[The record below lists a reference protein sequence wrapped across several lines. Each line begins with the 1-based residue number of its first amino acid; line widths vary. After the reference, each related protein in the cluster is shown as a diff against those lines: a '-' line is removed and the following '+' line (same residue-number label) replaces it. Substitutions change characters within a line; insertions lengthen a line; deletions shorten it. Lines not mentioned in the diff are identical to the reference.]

1 MTHRG
6 EGAADS
12 GGAATPPFDAV
23 LFASYGTS
31 REEACAASIAPVAAC
46 LREGLGCRTV
56 CSVVAGRLVIP
67 GEASAEVANPAG
79 DAGAEVAAPAGEA
92 SAEAAAPVAGDAG
105 AEAAAPAAGAPGC
118 EPRPLF
124 LEAYTSAKA
133 RRVLDRRGTHVPD
146 VSEALHALARAGAR
160 RVLVQPGHLV
170 YGAALAQVEQA
181 VSECRFLFTR
191 LVLARP
197 LLASDEDL
205 EAVARALAERHPRYG
220 GEALVLVAHGTE
232 GIAGAVGSVYATL
245 GMHLRVLGRDDAY
258 VGSMNE
264 FPRAADVVRLVG
276 LDRERAGEGPAV
288 HRVRLVPLM
297 LTAAA
302 HASRDINGEQ
312 DGSWRSAF
320 ERAGYEVV
328 CELEGQGA
336 LPAVRELYL
345 AHARAAWD
353 AVAEAPAGGGS
364 PSGGDSSSGG
374 PGGGSPSDGGPG
386 GGALNDGGA
395 SDTGAPHVGPQD
407 AVATSHTRFP
417 LFVDLRGSD
426 CLVVGLGT
434 VGLRRARTLAR
445 FGARVTALDPALRP
459 EDERE
464 ATALGIQVERRDW
477 VPADVEGKRLVVA
490 ATDVRAVN
498 AVVARACGRAGVLV
512 SVADSAEESTCYFPA
527 LCESAHLIAGVV
539 SDGAHHELTA
549 RAAASVRAALREVDH
564 G

>member
-31 REEACAASIAPVAAC
+31 REEARAASIAPVAAC
-46 LREGLGCRTV
+46 LREGLGCGAV
-56 CSVVAGRLVIP
+56 CSVAAGRLV
-67 GEASAEVANPAG
+67 SRS
-79 DAGAEVAAPAGEA
+79 DAGAEVAAPA
-92 SAEAAAPVAGDAG
+92 AG
-105 AEAAAPAAGAPGC
+105 ASGC

-170 YGAALAQVEQA
+170 YGTAFAQVEQA
-181 VSECRFLFTR
+181 VSECRFLFAR
-191 LVLARP
+191 LALARP

-205 EAVARALAERHPRYG
+205 EAVARALAERHPRHD

-245 GMHLRVLGRDDAY
+245 GMHLRALGRDDAY

-264 FPRAADVVRLVG
+264 FPRTADVVRLVG
-276 LDRERAGEGPAV
+276 LDREHAGEGPAV
-288 HRVRLVPLM
+288 RRVRLVPLM

-320 ERAGYEVV
+320 ERAGYEVA
-328 CELEGQGA
+328 CELEGLGA

-353 AVAEAPAGGGS
+353 AVAEVPAGGGS
-364 PSGGDSSSGG
+364 PSGG
-374 PGGGSPSDGGPG
+374 GSPD
-386 GGALNDGGA
+386 
-395 SDTGAPHVGPQD
+395 D

-417 LFVDLRGSD
+417 LFVELDGQD

-434 VGLRRARTLAR
+434 VGLRRARALER
-445 FGARVTALDPALRP
+445 FGARVTALDPAPRP

-464 ATALGIQVERRDW
+464 ATALGIRVERRDW

-490 ATDVRAVN
+490 ATDARAVN

-512 SVADSAEESTCYFPA
+512 SVADSTEEGTCYFPA

-539 SDGAHHELTA
+539 SDGAHHELTS

>member
-31 REEACAASIAPVAAC
+31 REEARAASIAPVAAC
-46 LREGLGCRTV
+46 LREGLGCGAV
-56 CSVVAGRLVIP
+56 CSVVAGRLVP
-67 GEASAEVANPAG
+67 QG
-79 DAGAEVAAPAGEA
+79 DAGAEV
-92 SAEAAAPVAGDAG
+92 
-105 AEAAAPAAGAPGC
+105 AAPAAGAPGC

-170 YGAALAQVEQA
+170 YGTAFAQVEQA
-181 VSECRFLFTR
+181 VSECRFLFAR
-191 LVLARP
+191 LALARP

-205 EAVARALAERHPRYG
+205 EAVARALAERHSRHD

-276 LDRERAGEGPAV
+276 LGRERAGEGPAV

-328 CELEGQGA
+328 CELEGLGA

-353 AVAEAPAGGGS
+353 AVAEATAGGGA
-364 PSGGDSSSGG
+364 PSGGGDS
-374 PGGGSPSDGGPG
+374 G
-386 GGALNDGGA
+386 GGAPHAGFPD
-395 SDTGAPHVGPQD
+395 GAP
-407 AVATSHTRFP
+407 ATNHTRFP
-417 LFVDLRGSD
+417 LFVELDGQD

-434 VGLRRARTLAR
+434 VGLRRARALAR
-445 FGARVTALDPALRP
+445 FGARVTALDPVPRP

-464 ATALGIQVERRDW
+464 ATALGIRVERRDW

-490 ATDVRAVN
+490 ATDARAVN

-512 SVADSAEESTCYFPA
+512 SVADSASESTCYFPA

-539 SDGAHHELTA
+539 SDGVHHELTA

>member
-31 REEACAASIAPVAAC
+31 REEARAASIAPVAAC
-46 LREGLGCRTV
+46 LREGLGCGAV
-56 CSVVAGRLVIP
+56 CSVAAGRLVIP
-67 GEASAEVANPAG
+67 
-79 DAGAEVAAPAGEA
+79 
-92 SAEAAAPVAGDAG
+92 GDAG
-105 AEAAAPAAGAPGC
+105 AEAAAPAVGAPGC
-118 EPRPLF
+118 ELRPLF

-170 YGAALAQVEQA
+170 YGTAFAQVERA

-191 LVLARP
+191 LALARP

-220 GEALVLVAHGTE
+220 GEVLVLVAHGTE

-276 LDRERAGEGPAV
+276 LGRERAGEAQAV
-288 HRVRLVPLM
+288 SRVRLVPLM

-312 DGSWRSAF
+312 DGSWRSVF
-320 ERAGYEVV
+320 EHAGYEMV
-328 CELEGQGA
+328 CELEGLGA

-345 AHARAAWD
+345 AHARAAGET
-353 AVAEAPAGGGS
+353 VAEAPAGAGAPGG
-364 PSGGDSSSGG
+364 GALGVGFSSSGG
-374 PGGGSPSDGGPG
+374 PGGGSPD
-386 GGALNDGGA
+386 
-395 SDTGAPHVGPQD
+395 D
-407 AVATSHTRFP
+407 AIATSHTRFP

-434 VGLRRARTLAR
+434 VGLRRARALAR